1 MHTSICAIN
10 SAKSLTFA
18 GRWVIGLHC
27 SSEFYFGGSTV
38 LHTFV
43 GSYNHHHQPVRRQ
56 AVTRPRLSTLNIL
69 LYACGCSLTAAAAS
83 VARTYWRGTRDKD
96 DMKKNCSSRRRS
108 PLLTQ
113 SSLSLRNHYCQ
124 NSSCSSALHKESLL
138 LLAFFWFLLLY
149 SGWHQIT
156 KTSSLVLPL
165 MMILM
170 MMTRM
175 HFSHITMVRRRRT
188 PRRCWCCRMCPS
200 GCVFWI
206 WSMNSSG
213 KRSFRANINNYST
226 PWKRWQKVQFVCD
239 LILWW
244 GPQITTQLIAGPP
257 NTGFIAIC

>member
-18 GRWVIGLHC
+18 GGWVNGLHC

-43 GSYNHHHQPVRRQ
+43 GSYNHYHQPVHRQ

-69 LYACGCSLTAAAAS
+69 LYACGCSLTAAAS
-83 VARTYWRGTRDKD
+83 VARTYWRGTRRGTKTIW
-96 DMKKNCSSRRRS
+96 RRTAAVEED
-108 PLLTQ
+108 LL
-113 SSLSLRNHYCQ
+113 SSLDLLSLSEEPWWWLPKCTPQRICAA
-124 NSSCSSALHKESLL
+124 SGILL
-138 LLAFFWFLLLY
+138 VPPLLY

-175 HFSHITMVRRRRT
+175 HFSHITMVRRPTT

-257 NTGFIAIC
+257 NTGFMAIC